1 MHHAGAKG
9 LMYNYNK
16 HAKFLIFFFNFLRS
30 RYFCIRNQTSEHTH
44 ALILILTC
52 QQFVRKKYRR
62 MSSTFHEVFYMY
74 DIHLDSFM

>member
-1 MHHAGAKG
+1 MYEEQCGEDASCWGLKG

-16 HAKFLIFFFNFLRS
+16 HAEFLIFFLIFYALVIFVS
-30 RYFCIRNQTSEHTH
+30 EIKPVSEHTH

-62 MSSTFHEVFYMY
+62 M
-74 DIHLDSFM
+74 